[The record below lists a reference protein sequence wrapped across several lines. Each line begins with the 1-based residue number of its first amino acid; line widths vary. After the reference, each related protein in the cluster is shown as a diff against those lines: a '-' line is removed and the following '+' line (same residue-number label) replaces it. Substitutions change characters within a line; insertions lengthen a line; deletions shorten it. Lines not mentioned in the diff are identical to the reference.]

1 METTIMINITLFV
14 IISIFIW
21 LFIILIYKLYKT
33 EMKRR
38 SYINN
43 IKVGDKVWFS
53 ITDNIVN
60 SVVEEIDGD
69 NIKVS
74 IVVNRKR
81 LNPN

>member
-1 METTIMINITLFV
+1 METTTMVNVTLF
-14 IISIFIW
+14 IITSIFIF
-21 LFIILIYKLYKT
+21 LFMRLIYSLYKT

-53 ITDNIVN
+53 VSDNIVN
-60 SVVEEIDGD
+60 TVVEEIDGD

-74 IVVNRKR
+74 IVINRKR

>member
-1 METTIMINITLFV
+1 METTTMVNITLFV
-14 IISIFIW
+14 IISIFIF
-21 LFIILIYKLYKT
+21 LFIRLIYSVYKT
-33 EMKRR
+33 EMKRS

-53 ITDNIVN
+53 ISDNIVN
-60 SVVEEIDGD
+60 STVEEIDGD

-74 IVVNRKR
+74 ITVNRKR

>member
-1 METTIMINITLFV
+1 METTTMVNITLFV
-14 IISIFIW
+14 IISIFIF
-21 LFIILIYKLYKT
+21 LFIRLIYSVYKT
-33 EMKRR
+33 EMKRS

-53 ITDNIVN
+53 ISDNIVN

-74 IVVNRKR
+74 ITVNRKR

>member
-1 METTIMINITLFV
+1 
-14 IISIFIW
+14 
-21 LFIILIYKLYKT
+21 
-33 EMKRR
+33 MKRR

-53 ITDNIVN
+53 VSDNMVN
-60 SVVEEIDGD
+60 TVVEEIDGD

-74 IVVNRKR
+74 IVINRKR